1 MGPHEVEM
9 SAKTEAGQIELFQ
22 FEREVELLAADYQT
36 RHENLTHKAIAEGMG
51 RIFAVHCLHEYGIR
65 GYEYANQG
73 IRAILDTLSDGI
85 RKRGG
90 KT

>member
-1 MGPHEVEM
+1 MN
-9 SAKTEAGQIELFQ
+9 AKSKTGQIELSQ

-65 GYEYANQG
+65 GYEYANHG